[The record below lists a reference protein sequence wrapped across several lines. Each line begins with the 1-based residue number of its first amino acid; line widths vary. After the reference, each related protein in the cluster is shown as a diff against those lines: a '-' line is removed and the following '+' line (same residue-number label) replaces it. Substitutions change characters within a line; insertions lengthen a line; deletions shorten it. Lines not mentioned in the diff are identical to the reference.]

1 PSSKRR
7 TGMPNRSSRRA
18 TLSMDGQL
26 HTERLL
32 LRPLLPDDADS
43 LERLAGDRAIADTMI
58 SVPHPFTRRDALD
71 WISAHGGAPREGPHR
86 YFATCAGATGEL
98 VGITALRDIDDEHAQ
113 AELSFW
119 VGRPYWGRGF
129 ASEAARAVLRYAFQE
144 LELNRVNAY
153 HMLRNPAS
161 GRVLTRLGFQQE
173 GILRQRV
180 RKWGVF
186 EDVAAYAILRNAF
199 SPGDTCP

>member
-1 PSSKRR
+1 
-7 TGMPNRSSRRA
+7 
-18 TLSMDGQL
+18 MDGRL

-32 LRPLLPDDADS
+32 LRPLLPEDAVA

-71 WISAHGGAPREGPHR
+71 WIAAYGDTARDGPHR
-86 YFATCAGATGEL
+86 YFATCLGPSGEL
-98 VGITALRDIDDEHAQ
+98 VGVTALRDIDDEHAQ

-129 ASEAARAVLRYAFQE
+129 ASEAAGAALQYAFE
-144 LELNRVNAY
+144 VLGLNRVTAF

-161 GRVLTRLGFQQE
+161 GRVLGRLGFRQE
-173 GILRQRV
+173 GVLRQRV

-186 EDVAAYAILRNAF
+186 EDVAAYAVLREEYCGARRW
-199 SPGDTCP
+199 

>member
-1 PSSKRR
+1 
-7 TGMPNRSSRRA
+7 
-18 TLSMDGQL
+18 MDGRL

-32 LRPLLPDDADS
+32 LRPLLPDDAEP

-71 WISAHGGAPREGPHR
+71 WITAYGDAAPGPHR
-86 YFATCAGATGEL
+86 YFATCLSGAGEL
-98 VGITALRDIDDEHAQ
+98 VGITALRDIDEEHAQ

-119 VGRPYWGRGF
+119 IGRAHWGRGL
-129 ASEAARAVLRYAFQE
+129 ASEAAGAALQYAFE
-144 LELNRVNAY
+144 VLGLNRVTAF

-161 GRVLTRLGFQQE
+161 GRVLGRLGFRQE
-173 GILRQRV
+173 GVLRQRV

-186 EDVAAYAILRNAF
+186 EDVAAYAVLREEYCGARRW
-199 SPGDTCP
+199 